1 MASIPT
7 ITKDNAV
14 ILLPQ
19 FIEVANSKGAFL
31 LREASLL
38 KKACDYVKPE
48 VKNKPQ
54 FIEDDANPRA
64 TALRLLL
71 QGAHKAQSQGSF
83 LLHDSAALFEICE
96 LVTKELEDTEKKGGA
111 GNVTPVIH
119 KEEEEDDDTVDVRSV
134 SVTKGKARQ

>member
-1 MASIPT
+1 MAAVPT

-19 FIEVANSKGAFL
+19 FIEVANSKGAYL

-48 VKNKPQ
+48 VKAKPS
-54 FIEDDANPRA
+54 FTDDDVNPRA

-71 QGAHKAQSQGSF
+71 QGAHKAQAQGSF

-96 LVTKELEDTEKKGGA
+96 LVTKELEDTERKSGA
-111 GNVTPVIH
+111 GNVEQPIH
-119 KEEEEDDDTVDVRSV
+119 KEEEDDDTVDVRSI
-134 SVTKGKARQ
+134 SVTKGKAR

>member
-1 MASIPT
+1 MAAIPT

-19 FIEVANSKGAFL
+19 FIEVANSKGAYL

-48 VKNKPQ
+48 VKVKPQ
-54 FIEDDANPRA
+54 FTEDDANPRA

-83 LLHDSAALFEICE
+83 LLQDSAALFEIVE
-96 LVTKELEDTEKKGGA
+96 LVSKELEDTEQKNGA
-111 GNVTPVIH
+111 GHVGQTIH
-119 KEEEEDDDTVDVRSV
+119 KETESDDEAVDVRPI
-134 SVTKGKARQ
+134 SVTKGKAR